1 MAYEIRPTPEFAKDL
16 KQLKKKYPSIIS
28 DIENLAIS
36 LQSKPQQGVALG
48 NDCYKI
54 RMSITSKGRGKSGGA
69 RVVTCVVALREKI
82 FLLSIF
88 DKSEMETPDAEKI
101 QQTLNKFDFD

>member
-1 MAYEIRPTPEFAKDL
+1 TPEFAKDL

-101 QQTLNKFDFD
+101 QQTLNKIDFD

>member
-1 MAYEIRPTPEFAKDL
+1 
-16 KQLKKKYPSIIS
+16 
-28 DIENLAIS
+28 
-36 LQSKPQQGVALG
+36 
-48 NDCYKI
+48 
-54 RMSITSKGRGKSGGA
+54 MSITSKGRGKSGGA

-101 QQTLNKFDFD
+101 QQTLNKIDFD